1 MSFVHLRTHSH
12 YSFLDGASS
21 IDDLLDAAVEQ
32 GQDALA
38 LTDTNGLYGAV
49 RFWNAARAR
58 GVKPIF
64 GAELRLVD
72 GDPVTI
78 LAMDRTGWTS
88 LCRIVSAAQ
97 LAGQKTKPRATF
109 TLIAPHAAAFANA
122 RVIADRCV
130 LDLGFGY
137 QRLPGFSVPDGHTAF
152 SFLYTLCQDGARA
165 KYGGMTPAVSK
176 QLAHEL
182 DVIHRCG
189 LAEFFLI
196 NWDIVP
202 FCNQRRI
209 PPQGPASAPDPI
221 LPDGLP

>member
-64 GAELRLVD
+64 GTELRLVD
-72 GDPVTI
+72 GDPVTV

-88 LCRIVSAAQ
+88 LCRLVSAAP
-97 LAGQKTKPRATF
+97 LAGEKTKPRATF
-109 TLIAPHAAAFANA
+109 APAPAPPPRPPPLSA
-122 RVIADRCV
+122 
-130 LDLGFGY
+130 
-137 QRLPGFSVPDGHTAF
+137 S
-152 SFLYTLCQDGARA
+152 ARA
-165 KYGGMTPAVSK
+165 
-176 QLAHEL
+176 
-182 DVIHRCG
+182 
-189 LAEFFLI
+189 
-196 NWDIVP
+196 
-202 FCNQRRI
+202 
-209 PPQGPASAPDPI
+209 
-221 LPDGLP
+221 